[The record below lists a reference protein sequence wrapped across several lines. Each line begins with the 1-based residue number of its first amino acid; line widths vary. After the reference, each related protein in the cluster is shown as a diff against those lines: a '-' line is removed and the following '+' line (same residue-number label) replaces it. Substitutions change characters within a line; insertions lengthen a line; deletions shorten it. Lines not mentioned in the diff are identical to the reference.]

1 MIEYYL
7 NEKSF
12 TTKYFDILR
21 LLELDKELKIHKN
34 AKEGIVS
41 FSEGDEQRMML
52 MGLKRFT
59 KYQNQPNVVGL
70 RNGISEKVQKE
81 NKYPF

>member
-1 MIEYYL
+1 
-7 NEKSF
+7 
-12 TTKYFDILR
+12 
-21 LLELDKELKIHKN
+21 
-34 AKEGIVS
+34 
-41 FSEGDEQRMML
+41 

-59 KYQNQPNVVGL
+59 KYQNQPNVVAL